1 MLDGLSYSLNFVVT
15 DGRVYLLSLGDKPET
30 SVLELYD
37 LRTRARKRLLSLNKG
52 WYYAMALSPD
62 QYWLSYTV
70 ADSQGSN
77 LMLAKYPD

>member
-52 WYYAMALSPD
+52 WYYGMALSPD
-62 QYWLSYTV
+62 RHCLAYTV

-77 LMLAKYPD
+77 LMLAQYPD